1 MENNDAILAFKVKD
15 RMNPNTDGFIHHKR
29 YKYFQL
35 PPLVKDKYKSVR
47 EFHNFL
53 MNNQDKIELTN
64 Q

>member
-1 MENNDAILAFKVKD
+1 MT
-15 RMNPNTDGFIHHKR
+15 PNTEGFIHHKR
-29 YKYFQL
+29 YKYFKL
-35 PPLVKDKYKSVR
+35 PQQVKDKYKSVR